1 MENVACPLCCEDR
14 FSNQD
19 LLKYHLLSL
28 TTNIQCPF
36 CGRQCDDINS
46 LVVHLDKMCTDK
58 DDIVDKVIHD
68 NEMIVVYPDG
78 MLMKILITI
87 LINFIYKL

>member
-1 MENVACPLCCEDR
+1 MESVACPLCCEDR

-36 CGRQCDDINS
+36 CGKQCDDINS
-46 LVVHLDKMCTDK
+46 LVMHLDKMCADK
-58 DDIVDKVIHD
+58 QDKYEKQVLDD
-68 NEMIVVYPDG
+68 EMIVVYPDG
-78 MLMKILITI
+78 KLKSRV
-87 LINFIYKL
+87 YKN

>member
-1 MENVACPLCCEDR
+1 MESVACPLCCEDK

-36 CGRQCDDINS
+36 CGKQCDDINS
-46 LVVHLDKMCTDK
+46 LVAHLDKMCSDK
-58 DDIVDKVIHD
+58 EEDDSEKPTVND

-78 MLMKILITI
+78 KLLVLILLVIVD
-87 LINFIYKL
+87 

>member
-1 MENVACPLCCEDR
+1 MECVACPLCCEDK

-36 CGRQCDDINS
+36 CGKQCDDINS
-46 LVVHLDKMCTDK
+46 LVVHLDKMCLDK
-58 DDIVDKVIHD
+58 DEADKTVQD
-68 NEMIVVYPDG
+68 DEMIVVYPDG
-78 MLMKILITI
+78 K
-87 LINFIYKL
+87 

>member
-1 MENVACPLCCEDR
+1 MESVACPLCCEDK

-36 CGRQCDDINS
+36 CGKQCDDINS
-46 LVVHLDKMCTDK
+46 LVAHLDKMCSDK
-58 DDIVDKVIHD
+58 EEEDGEKPIVND

-78 MLMKILITI
+78 KLLVLIL
-87 LINFIYKL
+87 LLKVK

>member
-1 MENVACPLCCEDR
+1 MESVACPLCCEDK

-36 CGRQCDDINS
+36 CGKQCDDINS
-46 LVVHLDKMCTDK
+46 LVAHLDKMCSDK
-58 DDIVDKVIHD
+58 EEDDSEKPTVND

-78 MLMKILITI
+78 KLLILILLVI
-87 LINFIYKL
+87 VD

>member
-1 MENVACPLCCEDR
+1 MESVACPLCCEDK

-36 CGRQCDDINS
+36 CGKQCDDINS
-46 LVVHLDKMCTDK
+46 LVEHLDNMCTDK
-58 DDIVDKVIHD
+58 KEKYEKPMIDD
-68 NEMIVVYPDG
+68 EMIVVYPDG
-78 MLMKILITI
+78 
-87 LINFIYKL
+87 KLKSRVTS

>member
-36 CGRQCDDINS
+36 CGKQCDDINS
-46 LVVHLDKMCTDK
+46 LVVHLDKMCIDK
-58 DDIVDKVIHD
+58 EDQVEKVVHD
-68 NEMIVVYPDG
+68 NEMIVVYPDSKLMR
-78 MLMKILITI
+78 MLI
-87 LINFIYKL
+87 

>member
-1 MENVACPLCCEDR
+1 MENVACPLCCEDK

-36 CGRQCDDINS
+36 CGKHCDDINS
-46 LVVHLDKMCTDK
+46 LVEHLDKMCSDK
-58 DDIVDKVIHD
+58 EDEKPVND
-68 NEMIVVYPDG
+68 NEMIVVYPYG
-78 MLMKILITI
+78 KLKKNCLIS
-87 LINFIYKL
+87 K